1 MSRAF
6 VKNDAADAEV
16 VIPPRAPLPADA
28 INYVTPRGMALLRT
42 EWSELTAARARIA
55 SDERDEAERSRQL
68 AVLGGR
74 IAELHERI
82 AGARVVD
89 TGAQPHDEVR
99 FGATVTLRTLSG
111 KQAGEEQRRYT
122 LVGVDEAAVAEGRVA
137 FTAPIARAISG
148 CMVGDKVVLRTAQ
161 GEQELE
167 IVAIEYNQPR
177 TT

>member
-16 VIPPRAPLPADA
+16 VIPARAPLPADG

-42 EWSELTAARARIA
+42 EWSELTAARAQIA
-55 SDERDEAERSRQL
+55 SAERDEAERSRQL
-68 AVLGGR
+68 AVLAGR

-89 TGAQPHDEVR
+89 IRAQPHDEVR

-111 KQAGEEQRRYT
+111 EQAGQQCRYT
-122 LVGVDEAAVAEGRVA
+122 IVGVDEAAVAEGRVA

-148 CMVGDKVVLRTAQ
+148 CRVGDEVVLGTAQ
-161 GEQELE
+161 GEQTLE
-167 IVAIEYNQPR
+167 IAAIEYDQQR
-177 TT
+177 TA

>member
-6 VKNDAADAEV
+6 VKNDGADAEV

-28 INYVTPRGMALLRT
+28 INYVTPRGMALLRM
-42 EWSELTAARARIA
+42 EWSELTEARARIA

-68 AVLGGR
+68 AVLGRR

-111 KQAGEEQRRYT
+111 TQAGEVRRYT

-148 CMVGDKVVLRTAQ
+148 CVVGDKVVLRTAQ

-167 IVAIEYNQPR
+167 IAAIEYK
-177 TT
+177 